1 MIGTSISHIWILLVI
16 FIVKAALL
24 FCFVQPTGENGA
36 TRAPIV
42 IDMERDDS
50 LTSKGLLVQI
60 ENKTQQVSASKHHSC
75 KCIMV
80 ILVTLLHMH
89 ESKKEI
95 LNG

>member
-1 MIGTSISHIWILLVI
+1 M
-16 FIVKAALL
+16 
-24 FCFVQPTGENGA
+24 QPTGENGA

-75 KCIMV
+75 KCIMG